1 MKGFKTL
8 MLLLF
13 GGLLFFV
20 TPKTVVAKQ
29 QTNSVSDYRVLRPPG
44 NYLLATVP
52 VVQDV
57 VVIHYNMLLDDPIVL
72 PQGTNEYNVMKRP
85 QISKYNTRN
94 HFLMYKRARDGLS
107 CSSLL
112 ATKNKCRK

>member
-20 TPKTVVAKQ
+20 TSKPAVAKQ
-29 QTNSVSDYRVLRPPG
+29 QSGVSDYKVLRPPG
-44 NYLLATVP
+44 SYLLATVP
-52 VVQDV
+52 VVQEV
-57 VVIHYNMLLDDPIVL
+57 VVIHYNMLLDDPTVL
-72 PQGTNEYNVMKRP
+72 PQGTNEYNVMMYP
-85 QISKYNTRN
+85 HSNEHNTRN